1 MAPETAEQAMLE
13 VVAYRD
19 PVDYHSLRRIVG
31 ERLDEEYSKER
42 HRAALD
48 NLKELNMVRRGG
60 IGHEYV
66 PLADEGWSHLG
77 RETPRH
83 EINVDEVE
91 ATECPFCRA
100 DELAIQTWS

>member
-31 ERLDEEYSKER
+31 ERLDGEYSKDR

-60 IGHEYV
+60 VGHEYV
-66 PLADEGWSHLG
+66 HITDEGWSHLG
-77 RETPRH
+77 GETPRH
-83 EINVDEVE
+83 DVDVDEVE
-91 ATECPFCRA
+91 ATECPVCEA
-100 DELAIQTWS
+100 DDLATSSW